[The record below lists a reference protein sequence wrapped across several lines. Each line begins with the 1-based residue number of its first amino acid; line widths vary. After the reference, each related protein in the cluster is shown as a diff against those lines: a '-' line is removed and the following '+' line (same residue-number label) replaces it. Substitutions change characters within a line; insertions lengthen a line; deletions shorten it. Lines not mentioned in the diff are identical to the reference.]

1 MKVASPQL
9 LVQLVDDLCCYA
21 SFVYNL
27 TSAKNFGVF
36 TYMIRFLQTP
46 GPIKKIVLGGL
57 LTIVCVLM
65 AITLIP
71 GFGSSNLLPNSGTAG
86 VVATVSGQDI
96 TANEVERQAKQ
107 MLNQQFPRG
116 GAQASMLLPYFAQRA
131 AENLISEKLLLV
143 QAQNMGL
150 KATDEDLRENM
161 RHGQLGQIL
170 FPNGNFIGEQ
180 EYENFVASNNL
191 TVQQFEQLVKE
202 DILLNKLRDLV
213 SSSATV
219 TDAEVRKQFDKQN
232 TKVKFNYAVIKKDD
246 ILKTIHPADAE
257 LKAFYDRN
265 KQSYVNSIPER
276 RQLKYIVVDN
286 ARLLSQT
293 QVTQQELQSYYQDH
307 RDEYRVPEQVN
318 VRHILIKTPLPG
330 PDGTVDQK
338 AVDAARA
345 KAEDVLKQVKA
356 GGNFADLAKK
366 YSDDPGSAKNGGSLG
381 FIGKGRTVPE
391 FEKAAFSLPKGGTSD
406 LVQSSYGFHII
417 HVDDKHDAQ
426 VKSLDDVKAQ
436 IEPLIKQQKAAQAS
450 QQEVDQLLSQARSTS
465 LEKAAASKGLQV
477 ISTDFVDSKAALPG
491 IGNDPQ
497 FMSTVFAQNQN
508 AQPDQA
514 QIHQGYAIYQ
524 VTAVKPPSTPTFDE
538 IRSRVEQEFKN
549 QRVSQLLA
557 QKTEELSDRAKAD
570 HDLKKAAKEVGAEYK
585 TSDFVLPDGQVPDVG
600 SMTGSAAVAF
610 TLKPGD
616 ISGPIDAGNTG
627 VVLSVTDRQA
637 PTDQEYAAKKDQ
649 IHDATL
655 QQQQSEVFNLFLGNL
670 RESMQKAGKIK
681 INEKEMAAL
690 TKAHTEESE

>member
-1 MKVASPQL
+1 
-9 LVQLVDDLCCYA
+9 
-21 SFVYNL
+21 
-27 TSAKNFGVF
+27 
-36 TYMIRFLQTP
+36 MIRFLQTP

-71 GFGSSNLLPNSGTAG
+71 GFGSSNLLPNSSTPG

-96 TANEVERQAKQ
+96 SVNDVQRQAKQ

-116 GAQASMLLPYFAQRA
+116 GAQASALLPFFAQRA
-131 AENLISEKLLLV
+131 ADNLISEKVLLV
-143 QAQNMGL
+143 QAHNMGL
-150 KATDEDLRENM
+150 KATDDDLREYM

-170 FPNGNFIGEQ
+170 FPNGTFIGEQ

-219 TDAEVRKQFDKQN
+219 TDAEVRKQFDRQN
-232 TKVKFNYAVIKKDD
+232 TKVKFDYAVVKKDD
-246 ILKTIHPADAE
+246 ILKSIHPAEAE
-257 LKAFYDRN
+257 LKAFYERN
-265 KQSYVNSIPER
+265 KNSYLNSIPER

-293 QVTQQELQSYYQDH
+293 QVTQSELQSYYQDH

-330 PDGTVDQK
+330 PDGKVDQK

-356 GGNFADLAKK
+356 GGNFAELAKK
-366 YSDDPGSAKNGGSLG
+366 YSDDSGSAKNGGSLG

-417 HVDDKHDAQ
+417 HVDDKQDAH

-450 QQEVDQLLSQARSTS
+450 QHEVEQLLNHARNTG
-465 LEKAAASKGLQV
+465 LEKAAALKGLQV

-508 AQPDQA
+508 APPEQA
-514 QIHQGYAIYQ
+514 QTHQGYAIYQ
-524 VTAVKPPSTPTFDE
+524 VTAIKPPSTPTFGE
-538 IRSRVEQEFKN
+538 IRGRVEQEFKN
-549 QRVSQLLA
+549 ERATQLLA
-557 QKTEELSDRAKAD
+557 QKARELSDRAKAN
-570 HDLKKAAKEVGAEYK
+570 HDLKKAAKELGAEYK

-610 TLKPGD
+610 TLKPGE
-616 ISGPIDAGNTG
+616 ISGPIDAGNSG

-637 PTDQEYAAKKDQ
+637 PTEQEYAAKKDQ

-655 QQQQSEVFNLFLGNL
+655 QQHQGEVFNLFLGDL
-670 RESMQKAGKIK
+670 RESMQKSGKIK

-690 TKAHTEESE
+690 TKARTEESE

>member
-1 MKVASPQL
+1 
-9 LVQLVDDLCCYA
+9 
-21 SFVYNL
+21 
-27 TSAKNFGVF
+27 
-36 TYMIRFLQTP
+36 MIRFLQTP
-46 GPIKKIVLGGL
+46 GPIKKILLGGI
-57 LTIVCVLM
+57 LTFICVMM

-71 GFGSSNLLPNSGTAG
+71 GFGSSNFLGNGPAQG

-96 TANEVERQAKQ
+96 TANDVQRQAKQ
-107 MLNQQFPRG
+107 MLNQQFPKG
-116 GAQASMLLPYFAQRA
+116 GAQASALLPFFAQRA
-131 AENLISEKLLLV
+131 AENLISEKVLLV

-150 KATDEDLRENM
+150 RATDDDLREYM

-170 FPNGNFIGEQ
+170 FPGGTFVGQQ

-191 TVQQFEQLVKE
+191 TVPQFEQLVKE

-213 SSSATV
+213 ASSATV

-246 ILKTIHPADAE
+246 ILKSIHPADAE

-265 KQSYVNSIPER
+265 KNSYVNSIPER

-307 RDEYRVPEQVN
+307 HDQYLVPEQVN
-318 VRHILIKTPLPG
+318 VRHILIKTPLAG
-330 PDGTVDQK
+330 SDGKVDQK
-338 AVDAARA
+338 AVDAART
-345 KAEDVLKQVKA
+345 KAQDVLKQVKA
-356 GGNFADLAKK
+356 GGNFAELAKK
-366 YSDDPGSAKNGGSLG
+366 YSDDPGSAKNGGSLSW
-381 FIGKGRTVPE
+381 IGKGRTVPE

-417 HVDDKHDAQ
+417 HVDDKQDAH

-450 QQEVDQLLSQARSTS
+450 QQEVEQLLSNARTTS
-465 LEKAAASKGLQV
+465 LEKAAAAKGLQV

-524 VTAVKPPSTPTFDE
+524 VTAVKPPSTPTFEE
-538 IRSRVEQEFKN
+538 IRGRVEQEFKN
-549 QRVSQLLA
+549 ERSTQLLS
-557 QKTEELSDRAKAD
+557 QKTRELSDRAKAD

-610 TLKPGD
+610 TLKPGE
-616 ISGPIDAGNTG
+616 ISGPIDTGNNG

-655 QQQQSEVFNLFLGNL
+655 QQHQGEVFNLFLGSL

-681 INEKEMAAL
+681 VNEKEMAAL
-690 TKAHTEESE
+690 TKTRTEESE